1 MMEKTGSIKF
11 LNQEI
16 KKLEKI
22 RSELQEECLHKE
34 TSIKFITTD
43 TTPRLICSCCEKH
56 IGYPDKEQ
64 LDVFLTGR

>member
-22 RSELQEECLHKE
+22 RNELQEECLHKE

-43 TTPRLICSCCEKH
+43 TTPRLICSNCDKS